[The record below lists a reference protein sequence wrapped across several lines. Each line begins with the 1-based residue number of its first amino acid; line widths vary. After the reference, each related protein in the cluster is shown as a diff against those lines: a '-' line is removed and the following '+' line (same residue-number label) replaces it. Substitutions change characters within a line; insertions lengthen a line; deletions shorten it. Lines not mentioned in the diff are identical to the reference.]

1 MIARG
6 LREGGGLG
14 LVLAAVFAIAGCGPS
29 LTTSG
34 DGGDAAIEG
43 AYVGQPFAAAVVSF
57 TPGEGAGHGSE
68 GFPGVV
74 LGPPKGKG
82 TAAGNTNDVLSLGR
96 GGVIVLELGVDVM
109 DGDGVDLLV
118 FENPFYFG
126 SQTFSEPG
134 AVSVSLDGD
143 QWATFPCDPAA
154 ASPNG
159 CAGYEPVLPA
169 DDATDPDEVGGD
181 RFDLA
186 DVGLARAR
194 FVRIVDVAAALV
206 GDDGTGGF
214 DLDAVAVVNAAAD

>member
-1 MIARG
+1 M
-6 LREGGGLG
+6 
-14 LVLAAVFAIAGCGPS
+14 LAAVFAIAGCGPS

-34 DGGDAAIEG
+34 DGGDAGDESAF
-43 AYVGQPFAAAVVSF
+43 VGQPFAASVVSF
-57 TPGEGAGHGSE
+57 TAGEGAGHGSE

-74 LGPPKGKG
+74 LGPPKGRG
-82 TAAGNTNDVLSLGR
+82 TAAGNSDDVLSLGR

-118 FENPFYFG
+118 FENPFRSLVGDF
-126 SQTFSEPG
+126 TEPG
-134 AVSVSLDGD
+134 AVSVSLDGE

-169 DDATDPDEVGGD
+169 DDATDPQEVGGD

-186 DVGLARAR
+186 DVGLTRAR
-194 FVRIVDVAAALV
+194 FVRIVDVAAQLV

-214 DLDAVAVVNAAAD
+214 DLDAVAVVNAAED